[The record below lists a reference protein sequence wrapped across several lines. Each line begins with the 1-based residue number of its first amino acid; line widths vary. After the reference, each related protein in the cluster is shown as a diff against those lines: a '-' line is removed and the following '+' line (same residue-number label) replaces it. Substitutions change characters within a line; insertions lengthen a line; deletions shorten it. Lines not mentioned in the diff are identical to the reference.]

1 MTEKLFKLKENHTD
15 VKTEIMAGV
24 TTFMT
29 MAYIL
34 AINPSILSR
43 TGMDPTAVLLATCI
57 ASVIGTVCMGLMAN
71 LPFVLS
77 AGMGLNAYMAYT
89 VVAGYGYPWQVAL
102 LAVFIEGIVFIVL
115 SLTNVREAIFNAI
128 PVVLKKAVSVGIG
141 LYIAFIGLQNAGL
154 CVDSSATLVTIT
166 GFRKNFTTSGICAL
180 LTIVGLFIT
189 IILYIKKVRG
199 SILMGIV
206 ATWVIGMICQLVA
219 VSVITLSKTSFV
231 PAVSACILP
240 ILMGTKSPVYVI
252 SVAVMT
258 AFILIFQKALEYFG
272 LHEKYEYRPIEPSS
286 ELLKLRAKQV
296 ITVLVICILPAHF
309 HEIFFIAPPL
319 IVAFFELSG
328 KGSKLMKRKYTAIAL
343 MAVAA
348 FAGVMARFFISEKLG
363 LTLTFGAVLSSA
375 VVFVLCRKTKLY
387 FPPCCA
393 ISTLPFIIPKTAIIK
408 FPFEVT
414 AGYIV
419 LTIAAVIITKID
431 NNSN

>member
-1 MTEKLFKLKENHTD
+1 MNKNQNIAMGVSLAVVAIMVGSAEIFGEKEIIFPEITAVAMGALIAPVQSWNTSRTRLFAAI
-15 VKTEIMAGV
+15 VSVAVAGV
-24 TTFMT
+24 CIVRFIPE
-29 MAYIL
+29 IL
-34 AINPSILSR
+34 R
-43 TGMDPTAVLLATCI
+43 I
-57 ASVIGTVCMGLMAN
+57 ALGL
-71 LPFVLS
+71 
-77 AGMGLNAYMAYT
+77 
-89 VVAGYGYPWQVAL
+89 
-102 LAVFIEGIVFIVL
+102 
-115 SLTNVREAIFNAI
+115 
-128 PVVLKKAVSVGIG
+128 
-141 LYIAFIGLQNAGL
+141 
-154 CVDSSATLVTIT
+154 
-166 GFRKNFTTSGICAL
+166 
-180 LTIVGLFIT
+180 
-189 IILYIKKVRG
+189 
-199 SILMGIV
+199 
-206 ATWVIGMICQLVA
+206 LVA
-219 VSVITLSKTSFV
+219 VSVITLSKANFV
-231 PAVSACILP
+231 PAISACILP

-258 AFILIFQKALEYFG
+258 AFILIFQKVLEYFG

-296 ITVLVICILPAHF
+296 ITALVICILPAHF

-375 VVFVLCRKTKLY
+375 VIFVLCRKAKLY

-419 LTIAAVIITKID
+419 LTIAAVIITQID
-431 NNSN
+431 NNTN

>member
-1 MTEKLFKLKENHTD
+1 M
-15 VKTEIMAGV
+15 
-24 TTFMT
+24 
-29 MAYIL
+29 
-34 AINPSILSR
+34 
-43 TGMDPTAVLLATCI
+43 
-57 ASVIGTVCMGLMAN
+57 
-71 LPFVLS
+71 
-77 AGMGLNAYMAYT
+77 
-89 VVAGYGYPWQVAL
+89 
-102 LAVFIEGIVFIVL
+102 
-115 SLTNVREAIFNAI
+115 
-128 PVVLKKAVSVGIG
+128 
-141 LYIAFIGLQNAGL
+141 
-154 CVDSSATLVTIT
+154 
-166 GFRKNFTTSGICAL
+166 
-180 LTIVGLFIT
+180 
-189 IILYIKKVRG
+189 
-199 SILMGIV
+199 
-206 ATWVIGMICQLVA
+206 
-219 VSVITLSKTSFV
+219 SVITLSKANFV
-231 PAVSACILP
+231 PAISACILP

-258 AFILIFQKALEYFG
+258 AFILIFQKVLEYFG

-343 MAVAA
+343 MAAAA

-375 VVFVLCRKTKLY
+375 VIFVLCRKAKLY

-419 LTIAAVIITKID
+419 LTIAAVIITKIG
-431 NNSN
+431 NNTNKA

>member
-1 MTEKLFKLKENHTD
+1 MNKNQNIAMGVSLAVVAIMVGSAEIFGEKEIIFPEITAVAMGALIAPVQSWNTSRTRLFAAI
-15 VKTEIMAGV
+15 VSVAVAGV
-24 TTFMT
+24 CIVRFIPE
-29 MAYIL
+29 IL
-34 AINPSILSR
+34 ILR
-43 TGMDPTAVLLATCI
+43 I
-57 ASVIGTVCMGLMAN
+57 ALGL
-71 LPFVLS
+71 
-77 AGMGLNAYMAYT
+77 
-89 VVAGYGYPWQVAL
+89 
-102 LAVFIEGIVFIVL
+102 
-115 SLTNVREAIFNAI
+115 
-128 PVVLKKAVSVGIG
+128 
-141 LYIAFIGLQNAGL
+141 
-154 CVDSSATLVTIT
+154 
-166 GFRKNFTTSGICAL
+166 
-180 LTIVGLFIT
+180 
-189 IILYIKKVRG
+189 
-199 SILMGIV
+199 
-206 ATWVIGMICQLVA
+206 LVA
-219 VSVITLSKTSFV
+219 VSVITLSKANFV
-231 PAVSACILP
+231 PAISACILP

-258 AFILIFQKALEYFG
+258 AFILIFQKVLEYFG

-309 HEIFFIAPPL
+309 HEIFFIAPPKPPMACPL
-319 IVAFFELSG
+319 
-328 KGSKLMKRKYTAIAL
+328 KWDYTAIAF

-375 VVFVLCRKTKLY
+375 VIFVLCRKAKLY

-431 NNSN
+431 NNTNKA

>member
-1 MTEKLFKLKENHTD
+1 MNKNQNIAMGISLAVVAIMVGSAEIFGEKEIIFPEITAVAMGALIAPVQSWNTSRTQLFAAI
-15 VKTEIMAGV
+15 VSAAVAGV
-24 TTFMT
+24 CIVRFIPE
-29 MAYIL
+29 IL
-34 AINPSILSR
+34 ILR
-43 TGMDPTAVLLATCI
+43 I
-57 ASVIGTVCMGLMAN
+57 ALGL
-71 LPFVLS
+71 
-77 AGMGLNAYMAYT
+77 
-89 VVAGYGYPWQVAL
+89 
-102 LAVFIEGIVFIVL
+102 
-115 SLTNVREAIFNAI
+115 
-128 PVVLKKAVSVGIG
+128 
-141 LYIAFIGLQNAGL
+141 
-154 CVDSSATLVTIT
+154 
-166 GFRKNFTTSGICAL
+166 
-180 LTIVGLFIT
+180 
-189 IILYIKKVRG
+189 
-199 SILMGIV
+199 
-206 ATWVIGMICQLVA
+206 LVA

-231 PAVSACILP
+231 PAISACILP

-258 AFILIFQKALEYFG
+258 AFILIFQKVLEYFG

-343 MAVAA
+343 MAAAA

-363 LTLTFGAVLSSA
+363 AVLSSA
-375 VVFVLCRKTKLY
+375 VIFVLCRKAKLY

-419 LTIAAVIITKID
+419 LTIAAVIITKIG
-431 NNSN
+431 NNTNKA